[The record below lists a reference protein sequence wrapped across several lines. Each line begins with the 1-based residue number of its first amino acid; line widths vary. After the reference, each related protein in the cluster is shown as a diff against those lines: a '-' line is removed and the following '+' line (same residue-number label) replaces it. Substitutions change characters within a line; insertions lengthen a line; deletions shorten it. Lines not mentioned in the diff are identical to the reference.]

1 MGFLLS
7 GLSLRGD
14 ESAPLRRRLARA
26 KRLSIRFDTMARS
39 TLHNRGG
46 QPRRID
52 QLDPKGHAGHH
63 SKIWNQI
70 QPSAESHAHGHPDGT
85 RPDAGRHARALAA
98 FDPASQ
104 INRSVEEQAHRFAAA
119 GLAG

>member
-1 MGFLLS
+1 VATNPLPCAVGW
-7 GLSLRGD
+7 R
-14 ESAPLRRRLARA
+14 APSVSRSD
-26 KRLSIRFDTMARS
+26 SIPWPDRRS
-39 TLHNRGG
+39 TTAENS
-46 QPRRID
+46 PRRID

-85 RPDAGRHARALAA
+85 RRDAGRHARALAA

-104 INRSVEEQAHRFAAA
+104 INRSVEEQAHRLAAA